1 MNSESCSNGPMAST
15 DWNAV
20 DWRRANAMVRN
31 LRQRIYRA
39 TVEGDLRKVRSLQ
52 KLMLRSYANKLV
64 SVRRVSQ
71 QNAGAKTPGVDHVL
85 VKTPEARGQLVDALR
100 TGRKIRALPVR
111 RIYIPKANGKQRPLG
126 IPTMIDRAAQAVV
139 KNALEP
145 EWEAR
150 FEATSYGFRPGR
162 SAQDAIEKVF
172 HLSHSGNSKLWV
184 VDADIKGCFDNIDQ
198 VPLLKMLGT
207 FPAKREI
214 QAWLKAGYMED
225 GVLHATE
232 SGTPQGG
239 VASPLLANIALHG
252 LDEALG
258 IRRWTGRDGHSRIV
272 GNRAWVRYADDFVVF
287 CETKE
292 DAEQVVEILKTWL
305 AERGLSLAQDKTRIV
320 HLDEG
325 FDFLGFNVRRYRAR
339 RTSRTE
345 LVTLITPSRKTV
357 MKVKEN
363 LKAIWLTA
371 RHRPLNKTIL
381 MLNAVVRGWA
391 NYVRGSSCAKA
402 FSGLDHWMYNTAMR
416 FAARRHRNKS
426 KKWVVARY
434 FGEGGG
440 YRWVFRDKGT
450 DTVLRKFSQT
460 KVVRHVLVRGR
471 SSPDDA
477 TLATYWDKRRKAQPS
492 GLSIK
497 HQRLASV
504 RDWKCPVCGETLEN
518 GEPLCTYHVTPPATG
533 RNDAA
538 GSALLMHLFC
548 HQQAHLDRRSEA
560 ARGSQH
566 A

>member
-1 MNSESCSNGPMAST
+1 MNSSNCSNGPMAST

-20 DWRRANAMVRN
+20 DWRRVNTLVRN

-71 QNAGAKTPGVDHVL
+71 QNAGAETPGVDRVL
-85 VKTPEARGQLVDALR
+85 VRTPAARGQLVDAMR
-100 TGRKIRALPVR
+100 TVHKVRAHPVR

-126 IPTMIDRAAQAVV
+126 IPTIMDRAAQAVV

-162 SAQDAIEKVF
+162 SAQDAMEKIF
-172 HLSHSGNSKLWV
+172 HLAHSGNSKLWV
-184 VDADIKGCFDNIDQ
+184 VDADIKGCFDNIDHE
-198 VPLLKMLGT
+198 PLLRALGT
-207 FPAKREI
+207 LPAKREV
-214 QAWLKAGYMED
+214 QAWLKAGYMEK
-225 GVLHATE
+225 GMLHATD

-239 VASPLLANIALHG
+239 VISPLLANIALHG

-287 CETKE
+287 CETKD
-292 DAEQVVEILKTWL
+292 DAEQVVTILQTWL
-305 AERGLSLAQDKTRIV
+305 AERGLSLAQDKTRVV

-325 FDFLGFNVRRYRAR
+325 FDFLGFNVRRYPAR

-345 LVTLITPSRKTV
+345 LVTLITPSRKSV
-357 MKVKEN
+357 MKVKEK
-363 LKAIWLTA
+363 LKAIWSAA
-371 RHRPLNKTIL
+371 RHQSLAKSIL
-381 MLNAVVRGWA
+381 MINAVVRGWA
-391 NYVRGSSCAKA
+391 NYARGSSCSKA
-402 FSGLDHWMYNTAMR
+402 FSGLDHWMYSKAMR
-416 FAARRHRNKS
+416 FAVRRHRNKS
-426 KKWVVARY
+426 KRWVVNRY
-434 FGEGGG
+434 FGERGG
-440 YRWVFRDKGT
+440 YRWVFRDNGT

-477 TLATYWDKRRKAQPS
+477 TLAAYWESRRKARSS

-497 HQRLASV
+497 HQRLASSQG
-504 RDWKCPVCGETLEN
+504 WKCPMCGEALEN
-518 GEPLCTYHVTPPATG
+518 GETRCIHYVNHAATG
-533 RNDAA
+533 GNDAA
-538 GSALLMHLFC
+538 GAAKLMHLFC
-548 HQQAHLDRRSEA
+548 HQQAH
-560 ARGSQH
+560 H
-566 A
+566 N